1 MRMRGYLKLVASN
14 RELPI
19 LYKENG
25 FVAVGYL
32 LIAGI
37 ISPAMFT
44 GGIKGNCQS
53 LLRR

>member
-1 MRMRGYLKLVASN
+1 MRMRGYLKIVGSN

-19 LYKENG
+19 LYEENG
-25 FVAVGYL
+25 FVAIGYL

-44 GGIKGNCQS
+44 GVSKG
-53 LLRR
+53 